1 MKTFFKYDYYFQSI
15 IFITYII
22 GWLII
27 KHYNLIFE
35 NYFLL
40 FYHVIGGAQLL
51 SYLIRLGIKYPK
63 NLMYVLYGILII
75 PIWLTYLYDI
85 QIGKVGGILFYILFL
100 GFFYSPLLAITYII
114 YTYITY
120 KYQNKHNENT

>member
-1 MKTFFKYDYYFQSI
+1 MKTFFKYDFYVQFT
-15 IFITYII
+15 IFIAYII

-27 KHYNLIFE
+27 KHYDLVFE

-40 FYHVIGGAQLL
+40 FYHVVGGAQLL
-51 SYLIRLGIKYPK
+51 SYLIRLGIRYPK

-75 PIWLTYLYDI
+75 PVWLIYFYDI
-85 QIGKVGGILFYILFL
+85 QIARVGEIFFYILFSA
-100 GFFYSPLLAITYII
+100 FFYSPLMAISYII

-120 KYQNKHNENT
+120 ESQKQTQ